1 MEMVITISIL
11 YKFIF
16 YFFLFIYYI
25 FVHVNNSI
33 YKKVGENMKT
43 EDLSIRTKYHVEK
56 YNNKNYIGAIKM
68 VSKDIDKLDYA
79 ESTRIGA
86 FVHILL
92 IGLKY
97 GVILNIYTLISL
109 IITIIFGS
117 INNFKEK
124 NLKFIVEEDNTIL
137 FENTNKEVVYTEN
150 SINHLKCPVCGDTYA
165 VNIDNMSYAY
175 TCDLEKT
182 MHADI
187 LRASKFFKYGTET
200 CYIEICTCY
209 NKIAYY
215 MYDIDDDVR
224 LPDDYVW
231 DTKEYM
237 EYRKSNYI
245 YKNED
250 FHTDFEKDRLINH
263 TFNTIM
269 TDNINSLDFIR
280 LDYPCTVIHERGG
293 YEKRYD
299 NLLHAWRD
307 IAVKFNIKHDHNMM
321 YNLLKSKFSRRKF
334 KTMLIHANIDNAS
347 LGFGGIYDCHLISIQ
362 KQLIQYGY
370 IKEWSEYLKLDDFI
384 DINIRLNK

>member
-1 MEMVITISIL
+1 
-11 YKFIF
+11 
-16 YFFLFIYYI
+16 
-25 FVHVNNSI
+25 
-33 YKKVGENMKT
+33 MKT
-43 EDLSIRTKYHVEK
+43 EDLSIRTKYHTEK

-68 VSKDIDKLDYA
+68 VSKDIDKLDYDK
-79 ESTRIGA
+79 STRIGA

-92 IGLKY
+92 IGLMY

-109 IITIIFGS
+109 IITIIFTS
-117 INNFKEK
+117 VNNFKEK

-150 SINHLKCPVCGDTYA
+150 SINHLKCPVCGDTH
-165 VNIDNMSYAY
+165 VINIDDMFYAY

-200 CYIEICTCY
+200 CYIKTCTCY

-215 MYDIDDDVR
+215 MYDIEDDVR

-237 EYRKSNYI
+237 EYRKSNYR

-250 FHTDFEKDRLINH
+250 FLTDFEKDRLINH

-280 LDYPCTVIHERGG
+280 LDYPCIAAYERGG

-307 IAVKFNIKHDHNMM
+307 IVVKFSLKHDHNMM
-321 YNLLKSKFSRRKF
+321 YNLLKSKFSERKF

-347 LGFGGIYDCHLISIQ
+347 LGFSGTYDCHLISIQ

-370 IKEWSEYLKLDDFI
+370 IKEWSEYLKMDDFV
-384 DINIRLNK
+384 DINLRLNKYKKVGKI